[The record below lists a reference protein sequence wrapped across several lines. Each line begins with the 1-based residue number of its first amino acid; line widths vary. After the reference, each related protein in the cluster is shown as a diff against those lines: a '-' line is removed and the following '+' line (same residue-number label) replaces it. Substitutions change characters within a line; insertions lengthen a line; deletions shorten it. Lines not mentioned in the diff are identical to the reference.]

1 MKLGE
6 LFRDAR
12 RFGVAF
18 PMRHLRRLA
27 GQREYMTT
35 LRGVGPVT
43 LRLDN
48 SDADVFRQVFRYRE
62 YDLKGTGQWPR
73 VQAAYE
79 ALLAA
84 GKRPIII
91 DAGANVG
98 ASTLYFATTY
108 PEAIV
113 VAIEPDAENL
123 ELCRRNTRSCPN
135 VRLVEAGLGGEAG
148 LVELRGGENGS
159 WSIMTERSTQG
170 TTALVTVPQLLQ
182 QEGDE
187 ASLFLVKIDIEGFE
201 SDVFETAGEWIDLP
215 AVLFIE
221 MHDWML
227 PGSYTSASVQRA
239 VATQGFE
246 MLTIGENTAFI
257 R

>member
-1 MKLGE
+1 MKIGE
-6 LFRDAR
+6 LYRDAR
-12 RFGVAF
+12 RLGLAF

-27 GQREYMTT
+27 GQRRCTIA

-62 YDLKGTGQWPR
+62 YDLTGTGQWPR
-73 VQAAYE
+73 VRTAYE

-84 GKRPIII
+84 GQRPIII

-108 PEAIV
+108 PAATV
-113 VAIEPDAENL
+113 LAVEPDVDNIEM
-123 ELCRRNTRSCPN
+123 CRLNTRGCPN
-135 VRLVEAGLGGEAG
+135 VRLIRAGLGGEVG
-148 LVELRGGENGS
+148 RVELRGGENGS
-159 WSIMTERSTQG
+159 WSITTERSTEG
-170 TTALVTVPQLLQ
+170 STELVTVPQLLE
-182 QEGDE
+182 QEGED
-187 ASLFLVKIDIEGFE
+187 AALFLVKVDIEGFE
-201 SDVFETAGEWIDLP
+201 SDVFETAEKWIDEP
-215 AVLFIE
+215 AVLFVEI
-221 MHDWML
+221 HDWML
-227 PGSYTSASVQRA
+227 PGRYTSVSVQRA
-239 VATQGFE
+239 VAPQGFE

>member
-12 RFGVAF
+12 RFGLAF

-27 GQREYMTT
+27 GQREYVTT

-159 WSIMTERSTQG
+159 WSIMTERS
-170 TTALVTVPQLLQ
+170 
-182 QEGDE
+182 
-187 ASLFLVKIDIEGFE
+187 
-201 SDVFETAGEWIDLP
+201 
-215 AVLFIE
+215 
-221 MHDWML
+221 
-227 PGSYTSASVQRA
+227 VQRA